1 MRAIHPDF
9 CVVRKVRY
17 VKTKNLD
24 TRKIN
29 GWCNCRESPPSTNAD
44 IVITKAKVPGSVIV
58 LVTVLFPTT
67 NNRRTELNYTSP
79 QKYAKSSGFF
89 STEDT
94 STEPVRLHHAEHMLI
109 KKISQLH

>member
-1 MRAIHPDF
+1 M
-9 CVVRKVRY
+9 
-17 VKTKNLD
+17 
-24 TRKIN
+24 IN
-29 GWCNCRESPPSTNAD
+29 GWCNCREIPPSTNAD
-44 IVITKAKVPGSVIV
+44 IVITKAKVQLKSGSVIV

-94 STEPVRLHHAEHMLI
+94 STEPVRLHHAEPEHMLI